1 MGNTPRSMR
10 ASEISMT
17 TYDSLTAS
25 AARSSSIPAMRKRS
39 CYNPTDRSHPLK
51 ECRSCA
57 CSSIS
62 FSHLSRIIS
71 CMERRVRCS
80 SKI

>member
-10 ASEISMT
+10 ASEISMI
-17 TYDSLTAS
+17 TYDNLTAS
-25 AARSSSIPAMRKRS
+25 TARSSSILSMRKRS
-39 CYNPTDRSHPLK
+39 SYHPTDRSHPLK

-62 FSHLSRIIS
+62 FSRLSRIIS
-71 CMERRVRCS
+71 YMERRVRRS